1 MTSVPIGSNIADA
14 VKASKSRGVP
24 MSPTLFA
31 KYGPALAKRG
41 RRMFSQFEGAEILCE
56 KYNIT
61 REEMELFAVE
71 SHKKATKATK
81 AGLFKDE
88 IVVLKGTDKEGN
100 TVEHSADEG
109 IRPNTNAASLAKLK
123 DMKSIQT
130 KGKHSGL
137 VTAAHSS
144 QICDGAAAMLIAN
157 EDGLRKLGISPKVKI
172 ISLALAGSDPVTMLE
187 GPIPAAKTALKKV
200 GLTIDDM
207 DLYEV
212 NEAFAPVP
220 MAFMKAFDADYSKLN
235 VNGGALALGHPLGG
249 TGAKLMT
256 TLVHELCR
264 RKGKYA
270 IQAICEGG
278 GTANATIIERLSVAP
293 KSKL

>member
-1 MTSVPIGSNIADA
+1 
-14 VKASKSRGVP
+14 
-24 MSPTLFA
+24 MSPILMK
-31 KYGPALAKRG
+31 KYGKQLAARG

-56 KYNIT
+56 KYDIS
-61 REEMELFAVE
+61 RAEMEEFAVE
-71 SHKKATKATK
+71 SHKKAQRATVEGK
-81 AGLFKDE
+81 FKDE
-88 IVVLKGTDKEGN
+88 IVVLKGTDKDGN
-100 TVEHSADEG
+100 VVTHATDEG
-109 IRPNTNAASLAKLK
+109 IRPSTNLKSLAKLK
-123 DMKSIQT
+123 DMKTIQT
-130 KGKHSGL
+130 GGKFSGL
-137 VTAAHSS
+137 VTAALSS
-144 QICDGAAAMLIAN
+144 QICDGAAAILIAN
-157 EDGLRKLGISPKVKI
+157 EAGLRKLGLNPKVKI
-172 ISLALAGSDPVTMLE
+172 VSLALAGTDPVTMLE

-200 GLTIDDM
+200 GLSIDDM

-220 MAFMKAFDADYSKLN
+220 IAFMKALNGDYSKLN